1 VEELRRLLPE
11 LQFYPHSV
19 QQFEGATLALAK
31 LGEEKVLVVAGRK
44 PPKLSGRVRKVDGKR
59 IWICPTNSRNA
70 RALQSLLP
78 FLQPKPSWL
87 RPSVGFGDRLGLS
100 TPGHIRA
107 AKSLQVYPILAQQS
121 ARELRKT
128 GRSFREVLEC
138 AIWGVFQEGYT
149 GGFGSDADHL
159 STLGEIREA
168 IRAGFTGFTLDVS
181 PYLDYSEKNLLAKVS
196 RWSSPTELERDYRRF
211 EIIPGFE
218 LAFEKEEVWRLGA
231 RFARALNFVQ
241 KAWKLLS
248 AEVGEFDFEISLDET
263 QEPTAPKEHFF
274 FVRELKLRGIRIT
287 SFAPKFI
294 GKFEKA
300 VDFKGDLDKL
310 RENLRQHYL
319 IAQHLGPYKLSIHSG
334 SDKPSV
340 YPLLAEFGP
349 VHIKTSG
356 TTYLQ
361 ALELVQKHDPKLF
374 SRICALAEEVFEKE
388 RKAYAGLVGEAR
400 EASLEGEGRQV
411 LHVTYGSVLRRLGRE
426 IRRILIQHEEEFSSK
441 LEQHFSAL
449 SPAFRREAGVSF
461 KPEKI

>member
-1 VEELRRLLPE
+1 VEELQRLLPE
-11 LQFYPHSV
+11 LQFYPQSV
-19 QQFEGATLALAK
+19 QQLEGATLALARE
-31 LGEEKVLVVAGRK
+31 GDRKVLVAVGRK
-44 PPKLSGRVRKVDGKR
+44 PPKLSGKVRKAGGKR
-59 IWICPTNSRNA
+59 IWLCPTDGGNA
-70 RALQSLLP
+70 RALKSLFP

-100 TPGHIRA
+100 TPGHVRA
-107 AKSLQVYPILAQQS
+107 ARSLQVYPILAQQS

-159 STLGEIREA
+159 STLGQVREA

-196 RWSSPTELERDYRRF
+196 RWSSPTELERDYKRF
-211 EIIPGFE
+211 EIVPGFE

-231 RFARALNFVQ
+231 RFAKALNFVQ
-241 KAWKLLS
+241 RAWKLLS

-263 QEPTAPKEHFF
+263 PEPTTTKEHFF
-274 FVRELKLRGIRIT
+274 FVRELKLRGVKIT
-287 SFAPKFI
+287 SFAPKFV

-300 VDFKGDLDKL
+300 VDYKGDLEKL
-310 RENLRQHYL
+310 RENLHQHYL

-356 TTYLQ
+356 TTYLL
-361 ALELVQKHDPKLF
+361 ALELVQKHDPQLF
-374 SRICALAEEVFEKE
+374 SQICALAEKVFEKE
-388 RKAYAGLVGEAR
+388 RTAYAGLVGEAR
-400 EASLEGEGRQV
+400 SASLEGEGRQI
-411 LHVTYGSVLRRLGRE
+411 LHVTYGSVLKRFGRE
-426 IRRILIQHEEEFSSK
+426 MQKLLIQHEEELSSR

-449 SPAFRREAGVSF
+449 SPAFRRATSG
-461 KPEKI
+461 

>member
-1 VEELRRLLPE
+1 
-11 LQFYPHSV
+11 
-19 QQFEGATLALAK
+19 
-31 LGEEKVLVVAGRK
+31 
-44 PPKLSGRVRKVDGKR
+44 
-59 IWICPTNSRNA
+59 
-70 RALQSLLP
+70 
-78 FLQPKPSWL
+78 
-87 RPSVGFGDRLGLS
+87 
-100 TPGHIRA
+100 
-107 AKSLQVYPILAQQS
+107 
-121 ARELRKT
+121 
-128 GRSFREVLEC
+128 
-138 AIWGVFQEGYT
+138 
-149 GGFGSDADHL
+149 
-159 STLGEIREA
+159 LGEIREA

-263 QEPTAPKEHFF
+263 QEPTSPKEHFF

-287 SFAPKFI
+287 SFAPRFV

-300 VDFKGDLDKL
+300 VDYKGDLDKL

-356 TTYLQ
+356 TTYLL
-361 ALELVQKHDPKLF
+361 ALEVVQKHGPKLF
-374 SRICALAEEVFEKE
+374 SRICALAEKVFEKE
-388 RKAYAGLVGEAR
+388 RKAYVGLVGEAGD
-400 EASLEGEGRQV
+400 ASLEGEGRQI
-411 LHVTYGSVLRRLGRE
+411 LHVTYGPVLRRLGRE
-426 IRRILIQHEEEFSSK
+426 MRRILIQHEEEFSSK

-449 SPAFRREAGVSF
+449 SSAFRREARGKQVSF
-461 KPEKI
+461 